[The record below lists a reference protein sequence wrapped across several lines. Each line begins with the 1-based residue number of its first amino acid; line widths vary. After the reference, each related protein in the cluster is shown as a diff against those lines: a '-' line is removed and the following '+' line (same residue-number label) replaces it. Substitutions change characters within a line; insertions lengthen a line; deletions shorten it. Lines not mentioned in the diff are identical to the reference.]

1 MDASSRNPILASKVD
16 YMETFI
22 SFFYI
27 IAGFIL
33 RLAIPIAATI
43 LIVFLLRKLDAR
55 WQAEAELN
63 PLPIDKPE
71 CWKITGCTPEQMENC
86 EAVTS
91 SLPCWQVH
99 RLPNGYLHE
108 ECLTCEVFKQAP
120 IPLLSSQ
127 PRRM

>member
-1 MDASSRNPILASKVD
+1 
-16 YMETFI
+16 METFI
-22 SFFYI
+22 SSFYI
-27 IAGFIL
+27 IGGFIL

-86 EAVTS
+86 EAVAS